1 MYQRWVSCV
10 KLRSRAWD
18 TALIYSVWDTVL
30 IFSPHNLGTQDVS
43 KVTSTVC
50 VEFADRSWRERSTRQ
65 ACNPSSCP
73 TPPPSLFLQ
82 FIFPIFPGNCFELH
96 THINSHCTSSYKCRN
111 TRYWITQVKYSP
123 NIQSYPKLQ
132 KPSVSKIKVAVC
144 LFYLKISQTSKTILK
159 KKVSKK
165 FQKSKEI

>member
-1 MYQRWVSCV
+1 MF
-10 KLRSRAWD
+10 A
-18 TALIYSVWDTVL
+18 TVQGSMEL
-30 IFSPHNLGTQDVS
+30 A
-43 KVTSTVC
+43 
-50 VEFADRSWRERSTRQ
+50 EFAPVQRRSTGEKNMGVQQGSTTTGEPRTGGSTEEWMSTRQ
-65 ACNPSSCP
+65 ACNPSSGP

-159 KKVSKK
+159 KKVS
-165 FQKSKEI
+165 QNLWD